1 MAVRSTNTMQEG
13 LQKILSDIQ
22 QLKLLPDVD
31 LPWVI
36 DLETQVISYLR
47 NPVDQMSQQ
56 GQLPQDGAPTAGGM
70 PPQVQQPPGGQ
81 FAGMPPVGRGVMQD
95 PAGPNP
101 DELRRLLTA
110 GQ

>member
-1 MAVRSTNTMQEG
+1 MQEG
-13 LQKILSDIQ
+13 LQKILADIQ

-36 DLETQVISYLR
+36 DLETKVISYLR

-70 PPQVQQPPGGQ
+70 PPGMQQGPPQGPPGGGAFQ
-81 FAGMPPVGRGVMQD
+81 GMPPVGRGVMQD
-95 PAGPNP
+95 PSGPNP
-101 DELRRLLTA
+101 DELRRLLNA